1 MRKHKLALTLTALM
15 ATLGTAHAAT
25 EIQFWHSMEGALGD
39 RVNDLVENFNQ
50 TQSDYVVVP
59 SYKGTYGESMNAGI
73 AAFRSGNAPDILQVF
88 EVGTATMMGAKG
100 AVEPIEALSEKVG
113 KPIKASDFLG
123 AVAGYYSSTDGQ
135 LISMPFN
142 SSTAIFYYNK
152 DAFKKAGLDVNNPP
166 KTWAEVAAAG
176 AKLREA
182 GYECGYTTSWPS
194 WILLENFAAWHNIPY
209 ASDDNGFGGPQA
221 RLKLDDPLFT
231 KHVGFLTDMAKDGT
245 FTYGGRGDT
254 ANSLFT
260 TGKCGM
266 FTGSSASRAN
276 IVATGEFDLGM
287 SSLPYYDDVKG
298 APQNS
303 IIGGASLWVFA
314 KRPAEVEK
322 GIVEFFNFLVSPEQA
337 AVWHQETG
345 YVPVTKGG
353 YEKTKESGYYDKN
366 PGTDVAIQQ
375 LSADT
380 TENSRGIR
388 LGFLPQIRDIEEG
401 LMEQIFAGKVSVE
414 EGLKAM
420 QTRGDELL
428 QRFEKSQK

>member
-221 RLKLDDPLFT
+221 RLKLDDPLFA